1 MADIKE
7 VAKQTIKTIDK
18 ASIAQEK
25 IKDVGIKT
33 KDAVK
38 ETTETNDHNPS
49 DYAANKTEVAISTTT
64 TIAAHTF
71 NKIGRRSYENTKNDI
86 KTVRERVQE
95 KRKGSQPDIKTST
108 DTITEITDVSNA
120 DSIKTVGNKTI
131 KTKSKA
137 DSKIVNNTVK
147 TVEKGTKAVV
157 KDEVLKQETVKHSV
171 KGAKKAEAVAR
182 ESAREAAKFA
192 KKAYEVF
199 VKVLK
204 GTMHAL
210 KSIVSAIIA
219 GGWVSVV
226 VIVLICI
233 IGAVAGS
240 VYGIFYS
247 AEDNGTGM
255 TVRSVVQEINADFD
269 EQINAIK
276 TSGTYDSVEINGTKA
291 NWKDVLA
298 IFAVKTTTDAT
309 NPQEVVIIDDTKK
322 GLLSNIFWDMNTI
335 SSKNETRTETREVE
349 TTDEDGNVVKTT
361 EEVTITALIITIES
375 KTANDMISVYSFDK
389 TQKEYLA
396 ELLDDSNNSLWN
408 SLIYN
413 VGISGNIDFSNIN
426 FDNENVNDTQKKI
439 VAVAVNYSDYGI
451 SAGSGYCQA
460 WVADVYQ
467 AVTGSR
473 GSAHCALCAADM
485 WAVSSDWS
493 KIPVGAT
500 VYGYASNPYGHVG
513 IYIGNGMVIHNLSG
527 NVISQSLDSWVT
539 QFKGFSWGWE
549 YGKVLK

>member
-25 IKDVGIKT
+25 IKDVGIKI

-49 DYAANKTEVAISTTT
+49 DYAANKTDVAISTTT

-71 NKIGRRSYENTKNDI
+71 NKVGRKSYENTKNEI
-86 KTVRERVQE
+86 KAVRERVQE
-95 KRKGSQPDIKTST
+95 KRKGSQSDIKTPT
-108 DTITEITDVSNA
+108 DTITEITNVSNA
-120 DSIKTVGNKTI
+120 DNIKTVGNKTI
-131 KTKSKA
+131 KTQSKV
-137 DSKIVNNTVK
+137 DSKIVNDTVK

-171 KGAKKAEAVAR
+171 KGAKNAEAVAR
-182 ESAREAAKFA
+182 ESAKEAAKFA

-199 VKVLK
+199 VKVIK

-210 KSIVSAIIA
+210 KSIVSAFIA
-219 GGWVSVV
+219 GGWVSVI

-233 IGAVAGS
+233 IGAVAAS

-255 TVRSVVQEINADFD
+255 TVRSLVQEINADFD
-269 EQINAIK
+269 NQVNAIK
-276 TSGTYDSVEINGTKA
+276 TSGTYDFVEINGTKA

-298 IFAVKTTTDAT
+298 IFAVKTTTDVT
-309 NPQEVVIIDDTKK
+309 NPQEVVVMDDTKK
-322 GLLSNIFWDMNTI
+322 GLLSDIFWDMNTI
-335 SSKNETRTETREVE
+335 SSKTETRTETREVE
-349 TTDEDGNVVKTT
+349 TTDEDRNTIVTT
-361 EEVTITALIITIES
+361 EEVTITALVITIES
-375 KTANDMISVYSFDK
+375 KVSNDMISVYSFDE

-413 VGISGNIDFSNIN
+413 VGISGNIDFSNID
-426 FDNENVNDTQKKI
+426 FDKENVNDTQKKI

-500 VYGYASNPYGHVG
+500 VYGHASNPYGHVG
-513 IYIGNGMVIHNLSG
+513 IYIGNGQVIHNLSG
-527 NVISQSLDSWVT
+527 TVKVQTLESWVEG
-539 QFKGFSWGWE
+539 FKGFAWGFE
-549 YGKVLK
+549 NGYVII